1 MTAEERIKHSL
12 PPKPPPSIRDRPEA
26 RQDGRNRK
34 KHDRQKPKGDN
45 RSKDQS
51 SKKKNQNN
59 KQNQSK
65 GHGGSDG
72 RNQSKGRRE
81 STQDVDSTKE
91 VHDLK
96 KADELKDN
104 DGAGVAQDTSETAKE
119 QAAGTPPA
127 VDESVHQDAVESE
140 RDAADILQSP
150 KGARSPYKATKQL
163 TGTSAENVP
172 MSQTGDAVRD
182 DLDVKK
188 ADVLENSV
196 KLVPE
201 THNRYLQ
208 EVEENDSRVASNGTG
223 SGRRK
228 HMSED
233 EESSNDRPTKRMRP
247 GEKSESDNKSANIDN
262 ITDSFPKSFQPSIEH
277 DDYDQ
282 IERGSSSHDGAP
294 STSVGVDKAVL
305 GLPPRPDRSPGP
317 TSRPGSSRSSISRAS
332 SGLDSLEAE
341 LLGRSSKDKS
351 PRIGGEQSPLES
363 DKQAPLKIKK
373 RRQKVDS
380 AYR

>member
-51 SKKKNQNN
+51 LKKKNQNN
-59 KQNQSK
+59 KQNQVK
-65 GHGGSDG
+65 GHSGPNG
-72 RNQSKGRRE
+72 RNQSKPKRE

-91 VHDLK
+91 VRDLK
-96 KADELKDN
+96 QADEPKDR
-104 DGAGVAQDTSETAKE
+104 DGLEVAQDAPETVKE
-119 QAAGTPPA
+119 QAIGTPPA
-127 VDESVHQDAVESE
+127 VDESVHQDVVESE
-140 RDAADILQSP
+140 HDTADILQSP
-150 KGARSPYKATKQL
+150 KGAHSPYEATKQL
-163 TGTSAENVP
+163 PGSSAENVTI
-172 MSQTGDAVRD
+172 SQTWDAGRN
-182 DLDVKK
+182 DLNVKR
-188 ADVLENSV
+188 ADVLEKSA
-196 KLVPE
+196 KPDPE
-201 THNRYLQ
+201 THNRDLQ
-208 EVEENDSRVASNGTG
+208 DDEENDLRVASNGTG
-223 SGRRK
+223 PTRRK
-228 HMSED
+228 HTSED
-233 EESSNDRPTKRMRP
+233 EATSDDRPTKRMRP
-247 GEKSESDNKSANIDN
+247 GEISESDNKSAYINDV
-262 ITDSFPKSFQPSIEH
+262 TDSFPKSFEPSVEQ
-277 DDYDQ
+277 DNYDS
-282 IERGSSSHDGAP
+282 IERGSIGHDGAP
-294 STSVGVDKAVL
+294 STSVGVDKTIL

-317 TSRPGSSRSSISRAS
+317 TSRPGSSRSSISSRS